1 MGKVNEYIN
10 KIVKQ
15 INILRFDKNKPWLRY
30 YDRMPENLNY
40 YNGSMYDIVSDT
52 RDKYP
57 SFPALE
63 YFDTKYTYED
73 LLSKIDKVAVALK
86 SMNIVENE
94 VVTLCMPNMPEAI
107 FLIYAINKIGA
118 IASIIHPLSKAEEIK
133 KNMDVANSTIL
144 FTTDATYKTVKDLQI
159 KTCVVCE
166 VSMSMKP
173 LLKVL
178 YNLKNKENMKY
189 KENIITWN
197 EFMKK
202 GTEVVNTHV
211 SRSKDDPAIII
222 YSGGTT
228 GKSKGII
235 LSNLCFNSI
244 SKQCEYVCK
253 EAKAGNSILSALP
266 IFHGFGLCVCAK
278 TPSGSIFQVI
288 FC

>member
-107 FLIYAINKIGA
+107 FLIYAIKKIGA
-118 IASIIHPLSKAEEIK
+118 IAKIGRA
-133 KNMDVANSTIL
+133 
-144 FTTDATYKTVKDLQI
+144 
-159 KTCVVCE
+159 
-166 VSMSMKP
+166 
-173 LLKVL
+173 
-178 YNLKNKENMKY
+178 
-189 KENIITWN
+189 
-197 EFMKK
+197 
-202 GTEVVNTHV
+202 HV
-211 SRSKDDPAIII
+211 
-222 YSGGTT
+222 
-228 GKSKGII
+228 
-235 LSNLCFNSI
+235 
-244 SKQCEYVCK
+244 
-253 EAKAGNSILSALP
+253 
-266 IFHGFGLCVCAK
+266 
-278 TPSGSIFQVI
+278 
-288 FC
+288 